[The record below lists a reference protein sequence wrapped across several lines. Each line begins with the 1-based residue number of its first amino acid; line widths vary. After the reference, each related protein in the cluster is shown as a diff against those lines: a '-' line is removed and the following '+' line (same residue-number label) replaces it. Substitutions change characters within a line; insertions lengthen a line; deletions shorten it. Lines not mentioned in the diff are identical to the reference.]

1 MSKPMNRKK
10 RLGRRELVIK
20 GMCLLV
26 MLVYLYC
33 VLSITLIDRTAGLRR
48 HVFRPMWELR
58 SMLQSGNYTY
68 WSGQIGGNLIMLFPL
83 GFLLPI
89 ISDRFRN
96 IRAAAAAGFV
106 FSLFIEFSQY
116 YTGRGLFE
124 SDDIIHNTV
133 GACIGCITYVLIFE
147 KLMGSEPDMD
157 E

>member
-89 ISDRFRN
+89 ISERFRN

-133 GACIGCITYVLIFE
+133 GACIGCIMYVLIFE
-147 KLMGSEPDMD
+147 KLMGSEPDMN